1 LLLLSLQVRRGSDKE
16 LAQNLSRECAAK
28 DSEKCAQWRP
38 CTASH
43 LVDAV
48 MKHSAKKY
56 TRVRVADEQHL
67 NNKFKSFDAMQ
78 SEAPLKT
85 ETKKKRKK
93 KGFAVAS

>member
-78 SEAPLKT
+78 SEA
-85 ETKKKRKK
+85 KKKRKK
-93 KGFAVAS
+93 RGFARKRGSQ